1 MLLRTVNYRHES
13 MDALVAR
20 ALAGGKQCIVE
31 VAPVTPLI
39 QPA

>member
-13 MDALVAR
+13 MDALVGR